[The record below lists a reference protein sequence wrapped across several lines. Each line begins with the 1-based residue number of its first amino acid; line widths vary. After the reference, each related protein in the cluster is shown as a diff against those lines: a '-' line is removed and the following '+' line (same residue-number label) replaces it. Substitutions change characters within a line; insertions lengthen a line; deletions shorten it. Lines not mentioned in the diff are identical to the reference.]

1 MFVLQMRGRTES
13 YNKELIENVER
24 DLLIAKEDESE
35 VGFAVSFSIFQ
46 CAYLRR
52 LGSLEESDPELYF
65 EGEGVN

>member
-35 VGFAVSFSIFQ
+35 VGFAVKLLHLSM
-46 CAYLRR
+46 R
-52 LGSLEESDPELYF
+52 LF
-65 EGEGVN
+65 T